1 MSHQESRQLARIE
14 QLLVALIE
22 RMDSAKRDINHH
34 LTKLEHTMSQEL
46 KDAVAR
52 ITASTKRII
61 DDAVAKLNQPDPD
74 VAGAVTALNTASDN
88 LDAES
93 AALEGSG
100 TGDGSGNGG

>member
-1 MSHQESRQLARIE
+1 MSHQDSRQLSAIA
-14 QLLVALIE
+14 QLLEALLVQNAETKHDIIKHINQSE
-22 RMDSAKRDINHH
+22 R
-34 LTKLEHTMSQEL
+34 TMSQEL

-74 VAGAVTALNTASDN
+74 VAGAVTALNQASDQ

-100 TGDGSGNGG
+100 TGDGGNAG